1 MIVKRTARFC
11 YINGLMSSSKP
22 VKPKSQTNLSQYSQ
36 SKRQQIVDGAVRV
49 FLEYGYADTSMNR
62 VAEESGVIKQTIY
75 SHFSD
80 KEGLFRAI
88 IETLTLEHFRSEF
101 GENLDFNEPP
111 DVVLRKIGAVFMKR
125 KDDPSY
131 IALMRTVIGESARFP
146 ELARL
151 YVNTVIG
158 PAKQALSSYLAAQK
172 QLNITEPEATAR
184 IYCGSIVSYIMTQE
198 VLHGKE
204 IIPFDSDRL
213 LDTLI
218 EMIMNQ
224 RK

>member
-1 MIVKRTARFC
+1 LL
-11 YINGLMSSSKP
+11 YIRELMSSSKP
-22 VKPKSQTNLSQYSQ
+22 AKAKTQANLSQYSQ
-36 SKRQQIVDGAVRV
+36 TKRQQIVDGAIRV
-49 FLEYGYADTSMNR
+49 FLKYGYADTSMNR

-88 IETLTLEHFRSEF
+88 IETLTLEHFRNEF
-101 GENLDFNEPP
+101 GDNLSFEESP
-111 DVVLRKIGAVFMKR
+111 DVVLRKIGTVFMQR
-125 KDDPSY
+125 KNDPSY

-158 PAKQALSSYLAAQK
+158 PAKQALSAYFAAQK
-172 QLNITEPEATAR
+172 QLQISEPEATAR

-198 VLHGKE
+198 VLHGNE
-204 IIPFDSDRL
+204 IIPFDSERFL
-213 LDTLI
+213 NTLI
-218 EMIMNQ
+218 AMVLGQ
-224 RK
+224 KK